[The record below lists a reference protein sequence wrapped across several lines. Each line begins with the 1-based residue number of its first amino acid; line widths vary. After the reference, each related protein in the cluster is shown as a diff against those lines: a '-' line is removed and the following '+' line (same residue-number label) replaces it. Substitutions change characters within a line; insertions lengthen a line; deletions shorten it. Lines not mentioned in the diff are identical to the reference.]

1 MKFLMAFVAM
11 IFAQNALA
19 IPLDIQSCREAEV
32 SANTITEMR
41 VFSNGQIKL
50 FAHDQGEPAASPVG
64 IQITYDRG
72 QEPDIQSFC
81 VYVRGLSDVSLKT
94 AQARYVEETNTLY
107 VYVPGRRYI
116 ADNDDFAPTTV
127 SLTIHKEGRR
137 TADIFSASAR

>member
-11 IFAQNALA
+11 IFAQNVLA
-19 IPLDIQSCREAEV
+19 IPLNIESCREAEV

-50 FAHDQGEPAASPVG
+50 FAHDLGEPAASPVG

-107 VYVPGRRYI
+107 VYAPGRRYI
-116 ADNDDFAPTTV
+116 ADNGDFAPTTV
-127 SLTIHKEGRR
+127 SLTIHKDGRS

>member
-1 MKFLMAFVAM
+1 MKFLMALVAM

-19 IPLDIQSCREAEV
+19 IPLDIQSCRDAAV

-41 VFSNGQIKL
+41 IFSNGQIKL
-50 FAHDQGEPAASPVG
+50 FAHDLTEPAASPVG

-72 QEPDIQSFC
+72 QEPEIESFC

-94 AQARYVEETNTLY
+94 AQARYVEETNTLH
-107 VYVPGRRYI
+107 VSIPGRRYM
-116 ADNDDFAPTTV
+116 ADNGDFAPTTV